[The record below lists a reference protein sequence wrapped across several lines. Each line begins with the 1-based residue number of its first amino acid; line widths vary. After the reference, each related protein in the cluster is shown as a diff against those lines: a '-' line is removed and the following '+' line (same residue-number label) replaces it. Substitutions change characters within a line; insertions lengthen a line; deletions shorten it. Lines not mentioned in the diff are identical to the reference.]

1 MTNETEDTDMA
12 TLRIENL
19 RNGSWMVR
27 GEGPIP
33 AETTMDAIRAS
44 TNRSALNGPTR
55 ALLDGVVVYET
66 KKLTGKRAKAL
77 FGF

>member
-1 MTNETEDTDMA
+1 MA
-12 TLRIENL
+12 TLRIENF

-33 AETTMDAIRAS
+33 ADTSMDAIKDN
-44 TNRSALNGPTR
+44 TDRSALNGPTR

-66 KKLTGKRAKAL
+66 ANLTKARAKAL

>member
-1 MTNETEDTDMA
+1 MA
-12 TLRIENL
+12 ILRIENL
-19 RNGSWMVR
+19 RDGSWMIR

-33 AETTMDAIRAS
+33 AGTTMDDIKS
-44 TNRSALNGPTR
+44 NTDRSALNHTTR

-66 KKLTGKRAKAL
+66 AKLTKARAKAL

>member
-1 MTNETEDTDMA
+1 M
-12 TLRIENL
+12 I
-19 RNGSWMVR
+19 R

-33 AETTMDAIRAS
+33 AGTTMDDIKS
-44 TNRSALNGPTR
+44 NTDRSALNHATR

-66 KKLTGKRAKAL
+66 AKLTKARAKAL

>member
-1 MTNETEDTDMA
+1 MA
-12 TLRIENL
+12 ILRIENF

-33 AETTMDAIRAS
+33 AGTTMGDIKSS
-44 TNRSALNGPTR
+44 TDRSALNYTTR
-55 ALLDGVVVYET
+55 ALLNGVVVYET
-66 KKLTGKRAKAL
+66 GKLTKARAKVL